1 MFWTVRTWRTERL
14 FSCQA
19 VDLREILQP
28 RGDGHRHP
36 GWPLQGQRG
45 HPHEAGGESLTGS
58 GPGPGPVPVF
68 IVERVRPQVHMCG
81 NCSSPQTGCCWKRLK
96 SAGTAEFVFK
106 KKHHLILQECSKRAN
121 YGKFTLRDL
130 LVVPMQRVLKYHLFL
145 QVNVCFCHNVVNILQ
160 YKQVCQYRCKHCIIF
175 LFRRTFDVI

>member
-1 MFWTVRTWRTERL
+1 MPRTFTRSSSTLKRGRPWAHLQMFWTVRTWRSERL

-28 RGDGHRHP
+28 CGDGHRHP

-96 SAGTAEFVFK
+96 STGTAEFVFK
-106 KKHHLILQECSKRAN
+106 KKTSSHLAGVFKESKLRKIYPQRSAGGPDAASVEVSPFPP
-121 YGKFTLRDL
+121 GKCLFFSQYSEHFT
-130 LVVPMQRVLKYHLFL
+130 
-145 QVNVCFCHNVVNILQ
+145 I
-160 YKQVCQYRCKHCIIF
+160 
-175 LFRRTFDVI
+175 